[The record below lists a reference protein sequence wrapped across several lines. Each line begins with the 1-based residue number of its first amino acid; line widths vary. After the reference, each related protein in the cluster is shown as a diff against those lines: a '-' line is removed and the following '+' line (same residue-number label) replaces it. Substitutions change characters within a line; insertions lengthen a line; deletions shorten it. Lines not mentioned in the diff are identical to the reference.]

1 MSKVQAIVKDKVFPR
16 QKGAAI
22 DPYATPE
29 QQQAARVYRDVG
41 YGIKTPETA
50 INASYVDHKCPFTGS
65 VNVRGRI
72 FKGVVHRMK
81 ADKTIV
87 VIMNYLFY
95 DRKYKR
101 YARRNTKINSHLS
114 PCFNGLVHLG
124 DTVICGET
132 RPLSK
137 TKSSVV
143 LAVERRSEE
152 ASVKVF
158 EDN

>member
-1 MSKVQAIVKDKVFPR
+1 MAKVQAIIKDKVFPR
-16 QKGAAI
+16 QKSVII

-29 QQQAARVYRDVG
+29 EKQANRFYRDIG

-50 INASYVDHKCPFTGS
+50 INATYIDHKCPFTGD
-65 VNVRGRI
+65 VNVRGRL
-72 FKGVVHRMK
+72 FKGTVHKMK

-95 DRKYKR
+95 DKKYKR

-124 DTVICGET
+124 DTVVCGET
-132 RPLSK
+132 KPLSK
-137 TKSSVV
+137 TKHSVV
-143 LAVERRSEE
+143 VAVERKTD
-152 ASVKVF
+152 SVKIF
-158 EDN
+158 DNN